1 VVQVNFCPEMLTV
14 HDPDNIPANED
25 YLSTA
30 VHEIV
35 HALGFSK
42 SKFAYFRSH
51 EHGGEPR
58 TVRSVYSPALI
69 KYQQVI
75 YYFGCGCAAA
85 MPMVSLLMV

>member
-1 VVQVNFCPEMLTV
+1 MVA

-35 HALGFSK
+35 HALGFSR

-58 TVRSVYSPALI
+58 TLRSVYSLALF
-69 KYQQVI
+69 KYQQ
-75 YYFGCGCAAA
+75 YHFGCGCAAA
-85 MPMVSLLMV
+85 MPMVSLLTVKSTCMEKQTVVA